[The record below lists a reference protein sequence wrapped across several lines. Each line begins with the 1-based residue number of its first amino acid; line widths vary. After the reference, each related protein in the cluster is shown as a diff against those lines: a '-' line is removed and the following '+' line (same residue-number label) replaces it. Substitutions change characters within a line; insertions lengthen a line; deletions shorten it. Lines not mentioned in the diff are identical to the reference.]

1 MLTFSGLRQHLTGV
15 TILPAVL
22 NILSEAVLV
31 AQMHMYFLANLEM
44 KGNLD
49 PLSLHHIRGSAELSS
64 ASSCRY
70 LDSSASACS
79 LFVKP
84 CVEGWAFLFCSRSHS
99 LFFFGGGA
107 EDVVGTSSSAAAL
120 SDTVK
125 SKGVAFTLTARTWM
139 IPWWR
144 KWMQTQMQCLDSW
157 SVWSRW
163 WRGNPTDDCYWIKET
178 MLHTALYTL

>member
-1 MLTFSGLRQHLTGV
+1 MTITEQAIKVKFWNKNNHAPQWLGRLRERNTSMLTFSGLRQHLTGV

-31 AQMHMYFLANLEM
+31 AQMHMYFLANLEI

-49 PLSLHHIRGSAELSS
+49 SLSLHHIRGSAELSS

-125 SKGVAFTLTARTWM
+125 SKGVAFTL
-139 IPWWR
+139 
-144 KWMQTQMQCLDSW
+144 
-157 SVWSRW
+157 SRMS
-163 WRGNPTDDCYWIKET
+163 T
-178 MLHTALYTL
+178 